1 MSLQLP
7 FTSLAPVEVFAVED
21 TTAQLTWRGLGRGE
35 LTATVD
41 HPSGAETIILGDPHH
56 PGAADIGG
64 LAPGRT
70 TPITVAVNG
79 RPVEK
84 LSIDTLPAL
93 SAQPLARIAT
103 ISDLH
108 FGEGG
113 FGLVRRLREG
123 AGVEPYPLRCARAAV
138 CEAQAWGA
146 DMIAIKGDIT
156 ELGRP
161 HEWEMLDELL
171 SEIHVPVLAVPGNHD
186 TARSRTSLDATTEL
200 QRRDLFPEPVHTT
213 DVEGARI
220 VMADSTVH
228 GRSFGR
234 LGRHAADLVDAVDTP
249 TPALVFTHH
258 HLEARHSPWFWPPG
272 VQRFD
277 TTGLL
282 RRLFEAN
289 PDTVI
294 SSGHS
299 HRNRVRRHATGLIT
313 EVSATKDFPGVWA
326 GYAIHADGVRQ
337 VVRRVVEPSA
347 IGWNDRTH
355 AVVGG
360 IWGRWSPGRLGDR
373 CVSHRW
379 TVDRATT
386 SAVGTARAAR

>member
-1 MSLQLP
+1 M
-7 FTSLAPVEVFAVED
+7 ED

-41 HPSGAETIILGDPHH
+41 HPSEAETIVLGDAHR

-64 LAPGRT
+64 LTPDRA

-79 RPVEK
+79 RPVEE
-84 LSIDTLPAL
+84 LSVNTLPAL

-113 FGLVRRLREG
+113 FGLVRRLRES
-123 AGVEPYPLRCARAAV
+123 AAVEPYPLRCARAAV
-138 CEAQAWGA
+138 REAQAWGA
-146 DMIAIKGDIT
+146 DMIVIKGDIT

-200 QRRDLFPEPVHTT
+200 QRRNLFPEPVHTT
-213 DVEGARI
+213 DVQGARI

-277 TTGLL
+277 TTELL
-282 RRLFEAN
+282 RRVFEAN

-326 GYAIHADGVRQ
+326 GYAIHPDGVRQ
-337 VVRRVVEPSA
+337 VVRRVAEPSA

-379 TVDRATT
+379 TADRATT
-386 SAVGTARAAR
+386 SAVGTARAAH